1 MNKEL
6 EGLAKYMQQ
15 IQKSKQAFYLYL
27 MDESIKNPHHIDP
40 SYHPSVVAF
49 NICRE
54 IQKIPFS
61 YPEYVR
67 PYHTPK
73 ELDAKKLREISLG
86 IKAYRKASSK
96 KGNSLAFIISVPSLN
111 EGAVFIAIQ
120 ANLLSLAIFFYI

>member
-15 IQKSKQAFYLYL
+15 IQKSHQTFYLYL

-40 SYHPSVVAF
+40 SYHPSVIAF
-49 NICRE
+49 NICRI

-61 YPEYVR
+61 YPEYVH
-67 PYHTPK
+67 PYHPPK

-86 IKAYRKASSK
+86 VKAYRQADENEREIFKKEVQNPKKESK
-96 KGNSLAFIISVPSLN
+96 ILAFFRKIRQN
-111 EGAVFIAIQ
+111 TKH
-120 ANLLSLAIFFYI
+120 

>member
-15 IQKSKQAFYLYL
+15 IQKSHQTFYLYL

-40 SYHPSVVAF
+40 SYHPSVIAF

-86 IKAYRKASSK
+86 IKAYRQADENEREIFKKEVQNPKKESK
-96 KGNSLAFIISVPSLN
+96 ILAFFRKIRQN
-111 EGAVFIAIQ
+111 TKH
-120 ANLLSLAIFFYI
+120 

>member
-86 IKAYRKASSK
+86 IKAYRKANEIEKENFKKELQNQKKQSK
-96 KGNSLAFIISVPSLN
+96 ILAFFRKIRQN
-111 EGAVFIAIQ
+111 TKH
-120 ANLLSLAIFFYI
+120 